1 MSVEKR
7 RRFDVAGFDVCDAA
21 IANVR
26 MNAVRKRRQ
35 RTVGG
40 RSVRILFDVLFV
52 LVVSIFP
59 IVVFVV
65 VFIIVEVFF
74 RRRVRKTIVRIQ
86 VASSPFPRRQRK
98 IAIE

>member
-52 LVVSIFP
+52 LA
-59 IVVFVV
+59 
-65 VFIIVEVFF
+65 
-74 RRRVRKTIVRIQ
+74 RGMTQ
-86 VASSPFPRRQRK
+86 L
-98 IAIE
+98 